1 MEVKTKFYCKTTQS
15 ISSDGLKS
23 FKEQFIKGKWYDGAY
38 ETWSDQLYK
47 LNNGWRSY
55 WVIDESGEKIK
66 MNRVKMRIIFELDKS
81 ELMDKKINT
90 ILDGR

>member
-15 ISSDGLKS
+15 ISNDGLKS

-66 MNRVKMRIIFELDKS
+66 MNRVRMRIIFELDKS

>member
-1 MEVKTKFYCKTTQS
+1 M
-15 ISSDGLKS
+15 KS

-55 WVIDESGEKIK
+55 WVIDESGQKIK

>member
-15 ISSDGLKS
+15 ISSTGLIR

-38 ETWSDQLYK
+38 ETWSDQLFK

-66 MNRVKMRIIFELDKS
+66 MSRIEMRIIFELDKT
-81 ELMDKKINT
+81 ELIDKKINL
-90 ILDGR
+90 ILNGK